1 VLLTGAFAPLFLR
14 TFLWH
19 DPWFRLGAALG
30 GIAMVGYLLLVTV
43 VVIRTDRSRVEFSR
57 IVLGAFAGVLA
68 VVVAIPLAFGEGFR
82 DAIVLHWTF
91 ILGGFF
97 PLTIVGYAF
106 QFFPVT
112 SGRFPGATTRGVAV
126 TIGSLAGGVFVQG
139 IGILSQL
146 AYLRSVGAALS
157 VLGAL
162 GYTGLMVGRFVG

>member
-1 VLLTGAFAPLFLR
+1 VCIRGR
-14 TFLWH
+14 T
-19 DPWFRLGAALG
+19 R
-30 GIAMVGYLLLVTV
+30 
-43 VVIRTDRSRVEFSR
+43 RRSRDS
-57 IVLGAFAGVLA
+57 AGVRRG
-68 VVVAIPLAFGEGFR
+68 VR